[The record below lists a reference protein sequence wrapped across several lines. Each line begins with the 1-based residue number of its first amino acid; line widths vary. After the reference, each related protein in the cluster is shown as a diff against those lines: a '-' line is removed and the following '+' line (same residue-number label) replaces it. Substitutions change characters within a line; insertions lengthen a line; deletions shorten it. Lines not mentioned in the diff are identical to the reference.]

1 MAKISS
7 ATIEQ
12 VKNFADIVSV
22 VAEYVKLENRGGDF
36 WGCCPFHNEKT
47 PSFHVV
53 PDRNF
58 FHCFGCGK
66 SGTSITFLMEIEQ
79 ISYPEA
85 IEFIA
90 ADELIEVTPE
100 NIRIRKKILD
110 NGLRAKNRS
119 KSL

>member
-1 MAKISS
+1 MVVGESPKADDINVNVCKKKHLTNTRSS
-7 ATIEQ
+7 G
-12 VKNFADIVSV
+12 ADDALRLIPPKVMS
-22 VAEYVKLENRGGDF
+22 LE
-36 WGCCPFHNEKT
+36 
-47 PSFHVV
+47 
-53 PDRNF
+53 
-58 FHCFGCGK
+58 
-66 SGTSITFLMEIEQ
+66 
-79 ISYPEA
+79 EA